1 MDAEL
6 PDFEPSDG
14 HRHDC
19 PRRDAPAFAA
29 ALQRNL
35 TACDCA
41 AELYALAARA
51 EEAIHLKLEN
61 LGPMDGRHVLV
72 ARGKISTS
80 PGSFG
85 EDLLKE
91 LVRMATARGL
101 EGPAAPHVPLVIVL
115 PDEGQKLELLDEKDM
130 ESHGWFR
137 AGVTIKREGSMVH
150 LPPGAYS

>member
-6 PDFEPSDG
+6 PDFESSDG

-19 PRRDAPAFAA
+19 PRRDAPAVAA
-29 ALQRNL
+29 MSQRNL

-72 ARGKISTS
+72 ARGNIISADS
-80 PGSFG
+80 EGFG
-85 EDLLKE
+85 ALLLRE
-91 LVRMATARGL
+91 LGRMASARGL
-101 EGPAAPHVPLVIVL
+101 TGPAAPHVPLVVCL
-115 PDEGQKLELLDEKDM
+115 RDEGQALELLDEQAM
-130 ESHGWFR
+130 REHGWYR
-137 AGVTIKREGSMVH
+137 SPALAVKPMPAG
-150 LPPGAYS
+150 PYS

>member
-6 PDFEPSDG
+6 PDFEPTTG
-14 HRHDC
+14 HRHGC
-19 PRRDAPAFAA
+19 VAVTP
-29 ALQRNL
+29 L
-35 TACDCA
+35 TPSLRACDCA

-101 EGPAAPHVPLVIVL
+101 EGPAAPHVPLVVVI
-115 PDEGQKLELLDEKDM
+115 PDEGQALELLDEAQM
-130 ESHGWFR
+130 REHGWYR
-137 AGVTIKREGSMVH
+137 SPALAVKPMPAG
-150 LPPGAYS
+150 PYS

>member
-19 PRRDAPAFAA
+19 QRRDAPTFAA
-29 ALQRNL
+29 MAQRNL

-72 ARGKISTS
+72 ARGDISAGS
-80 PGSFG
+80 ESFG
-85 EDLLKE
+85 ALLLRE
-91 LVRMATARGL
+91 LGRMATARGL
-101 EGPAAPHVPLVIVL
+101 TGPAAPHVPLVVCI
-115 PDEGQKLELLDEKDM
+115 PNEGQALELLDEKDM

-137 AGVTIKREGSMVH
+137 AGVTIKREGSTVH